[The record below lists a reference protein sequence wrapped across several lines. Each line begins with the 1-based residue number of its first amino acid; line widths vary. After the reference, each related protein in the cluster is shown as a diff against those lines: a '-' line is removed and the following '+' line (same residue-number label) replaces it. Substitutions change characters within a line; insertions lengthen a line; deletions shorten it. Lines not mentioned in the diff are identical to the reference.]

1 MKKTNTTAESE
12 RLSEIRE
19 ILFGS
24 NMSEYEKR
32 FQKIE
37 ERLVEEAAQLKE
49 ETRKQFGILEKYTK
63 NEIELLI
70 AQAKKEQTERQL
82 SIRKLNTEFD
92 EFRAEFAGTRD
103 EINQAFRE
111 IRSQILEQSK
121 QLNDEMQAQ
130 LNIIRQLLNSHVE
143 QLQTSKT
150 DRTTLAML
158 LNDMAMKISGD
169 TSSDLEK

>member
-1 MKKTNTTAESE
+1 MQEIIVFNKNNTITMKKTNTTAESE

-82 SIRKLNTEFD
+82 SIRKL
-92 EFRAEFAGTRD
+92 AG
-103 EINQAFRE
+103 QF
-111 IRSQILEQSK
+111 L
-121 QLNDEMQAQ
+121 QLHP
-130 LNIIRQLLNSHVE
+130 R
-143 QLQTSKT
+143 
-150 DRTTLAML
+150 RPR
-158 LNDMAMKISGD
+158 
-169 TSSDLEK
+169 